1 MADMPTTGA
10 AERAAVGEGRL
21 DLRIERTYRSLV
33 DAFTR
38 LLERQPYEQ
47 ISISELCDEA
57 MIRRTTFYKHFADKQ
72 EFFRFYLST
81 FQERFHRRI
90 AQRDSVGQPTTPLE
104 YEMGMDAEL
113 VDFLCDNEAL
123 VNSLLSSD
131 VSGMLI
137 EEMSDLIQ
145 AEVAHRIARSRA
157 EAPTG
162 QARSGAGDVGALD
175 AASFLAGGILQMT
188 RTWWQTRRGTESPNE
203 LKRSLQELSAL
214 VIRGTC

>member
-1 MADMPTTGA
+1 MADMATTGA

-38 LLERQPYEQ
+38 LLERQPYER

-123 VNSLLSSD
+123 VNSLLSSN

-145 AEVAHRIARSRA
+145 AEVARRIARARA
-157 EAPTG
+157 EGPAG
-162 QARSGAGDVGALD
+162 MAGASAGVSAID
-175 AASFLAGGILQMT
+175 AASFLAGGILQTT
-188 RTWWQTRRGTESPNE
+188 RTWWQTRRGTESPDE